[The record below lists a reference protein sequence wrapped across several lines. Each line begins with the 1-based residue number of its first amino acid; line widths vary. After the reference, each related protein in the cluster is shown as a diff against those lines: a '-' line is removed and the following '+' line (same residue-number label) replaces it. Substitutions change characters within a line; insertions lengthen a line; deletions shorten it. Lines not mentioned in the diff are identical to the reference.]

1 MDVAEN
7 GSIGVEC
14 FKKQPDNYYSAILID
29 IRMPVMDGLETA
41 EYIRKM
47 KKTQAKTIPLIAMSA
62 NAFDEDIERSKAA
75 GMNEHLAKPI
85 EAALLYRTL
94 HQYIC

>member
-1 MDVAEN
+1 
-7 GSIGVEC
+7 
-14 FKKQPDNYYSAILID
+14 
-29 IRMPVMDGLETA
+29 
-41 EYIRKM
+41 M